1 MTGRPSRG
9 REEGLQRVV
18 EMVVKVAAFGGL
30 VLSAFHA
37 LAHLVIVATHEGG
50 LYLCLTDRAGGSNRL
65 DDLSRVTQLMG
76 QS

>member
-50 LYLCLTDRAGGSNRL
+50 LYLCLNR
-65 DDLSRVTQLMG
+65 
-76 QS
+76 

>member
-1 MTGRPSRG
+1 MGPTGYKGDRLKTQMTGRPSRG

-50 LYLCLTDRAGGSNRL
+50 LYLCLNR
-65 DDLSRVTQLMG
+65 
-76 QS
+76 